1 MKPIITVCF
10 FVFAFF
16 SCAAC
21 VKPEATTAASNVK
34 TAQAETDKANA
45 ALKQAAENAVDAYKE
60 RMRKSLC
67 NK

>member
-16 SCAAC
+16 SCAC
-21 VKPEATTAASNVK
+21 VKPEAMTATVK
-34 TAQAETDKANA
+34 TAQTETDKANA